1 MMSPLNPRDLVGPGD
16 VGPKE
21 SRGLVGI
28 ETECLKRGYIDGLM

>member
-1 MMSPLNPRDLVGPGD
+1 MLPLNPRDLVGAGD

-28 ETECLKRGYIDGLM
+28 KTECLRRGYIDYLM